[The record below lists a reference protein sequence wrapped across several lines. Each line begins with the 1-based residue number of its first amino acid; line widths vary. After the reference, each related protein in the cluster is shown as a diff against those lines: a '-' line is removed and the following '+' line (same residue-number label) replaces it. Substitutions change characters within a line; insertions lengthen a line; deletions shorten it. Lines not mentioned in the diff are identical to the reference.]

1 VTGSF
6 ANLGQEGR
14 CFIAETR
21 SLQPMR
27 KRGTAGLGRR
37 RTGAGRQVREDAV
50 AGAPSAGFAAEVD
63 GRQRACA
70 PRPGSRDQRP
80 PWLGLLLWALACVG
94 LFVSLLM
101 NADEVG
107 RTPRLA
113 SREVV
118 QAERPIVPHAF
129 VTGKFEKVG

>member
-1 VTGSF
+1 MLHRRNQIFATHAQARHRRPRPPSHGGGTSGS
-6 ANLGQEGR
+6 G
-14 CFIAETR
+14 
-21 SLQPMR
+21 
-27 KRGTAGLGRR
+27 GRR
-37 RTGAGRQVREDAV
+37 RRGPVRWLRCRGRRAATRLRAATGVTRSALEREH
-50 AGAPSAGFAAEVD
+50 
-63 GRQRACA
+63 RA
-70 PRPGSRDQRP
+70 DQRP